1 MFGQTAD
8 GKNKYT
14 NTVVVGDSSKPPL
27 VLIHGY
33 GGSGMLFYKS
43 MKGLSE
49 NFHLFCIDI
58 IGMGASS
65 RCEFSVEN
73 SDEADK
79 YFLDFLEQ
87 WRIAMDNLTNFFLL
101 GHSFGGYLAG
111 MYAV

>member
-65 RCEFSVEN
+65 RCEFSVKN